1 MQFRPGPRERYRA
14 AACDHDPLRIVLLG
28 APGSGKGTQGERLA
42 ERLGA
47 NHVASGELLRAH
59 VDAESD
65 LGVEVAACL
74 ARGDLVPDDVVLAVV
89 CEAVTTACESGGYIL
104 DGFPRTRAQAERAY
118 ELARPKNIEA
128 EAAVY
133 LALSDDVARRRLAGR
148 ARAGRVDDADA
159 GVIERRLQLFHAN
172 TRPILDFYEQ
182 RGILVTVDAVEP
194 VEAVT
199 ETILDLLARNAS

>member
-1 MQFRPGPRERYRA
+1 MR
-14 AACDHDPLRIVLLG
+14 LVLLG
-28 APGSGKGTQGERLA
+28 APGSGKGTQGARLA

-47 NHVASGELLRAH
+47 RHVASGELLRAH
-59 VDAESD
+59 VAAESD

-89 CEAVTTACESGGYIL
+89 CEAVTAACESGGYIL

-133 LALSDDVARRRLAGR
+133 LALADDVARRRLAGR

-194 VEAVT
+194 VDAVT
-199 ETILDLLARNAS
+199 EAILDSLTRNGS